1 MRGRFSRGAKF
12 VCAYGSLSVGL
23 MLAGALL
30 TGCGSSS
37 NSSSGQ
43 AVRTAAGSGAAG
55 HEGPAGAGSAASGRS
70 EASRTSKPAKL
81 PSGTVARV
89 DGIPITLAAYTHQLQ
104 INAQGPVKPLISG
117 ASDYP
122 ACVAALKSREE
133 RTEKL
138 IKAQEEKYA
147 KRFKGRKSPG
157 FAQRRKPVGSTQRKR
172 QCEQLYKFAKQ
183 QAVSSLIRQ
192 TWTQAQ
198 AKELGVSVSESEVA
212 SQVKTRESSQKA
224 LAKNPRLSAFALSEV
239 PHYTKAELM
248 EVVKNQLLQS
258 KVFMKIREKFVKPGS
273 VSQGQEQGMFKYN
286 EEIRIKQREK
296 TECAAGYLTPLC
308 K

>member
-1 MRGRFSRGAKF
+1 VAK
-12 VCAYGSLSVGL
+12 
-23 MLAGALL
+23 
-30 TGCGSSS
+30 
-37 NSSSGQ
+37 
-43 AVRTAAGSGAAG
+43 
-55 HEGPAGAGSAASGRS
+55 
-70 EASRTSKPAKL
+70 
-81 PSGTVARV
+81 V

-104 INAQGPVKPLISG
+104 ISAQGPVKPLISG

-122 ACVAALKSREE
+122 ACVAVLKSREE

-138 IKAQEEKYA
+138 IKAQEEKFA
-147 KRFKGRKSPG
+147 KKSKERAKGSGLLAQGRKPKTD
-157 FAQRRKPVGSTQRKR
+157 ALRKR

-198 AKELGVSVSESEVA
+198 AKELGVSVSESEVEK
-212 SQVKTRESSQKA
+212 QVKTRESSQKA
-224 LAKNPRLSAFALSEV
+224 LAKNPRVSAFALAEV
-239 PHYTKAELM
+239 PHYNKAELM

-258 KVFMKIREKFVKPGS
+258 KVFTKIREKFVKPGS

>member
-1 MRGRFSRGAKF
+1 MRGRFSKGAKF
-12 VCAYGSLSVGL
+12 ARAYGSLSVGL

-30 TGCGSSS
+30 MGCGSSS
-37 NSSSGQ
+37 NGSSG
-43 AVRTAAGSGAAG
+43 AVATTTVGSVAAG
-55 HEGPAGAGSAASGRS
+55 HAGPGGGLQARRRS
-70 EASRTSKPAKL
+70 EALRASKPALL
-81 PSGTVARV
+81 PSGTVAKV
-89 DGIPITLAAYTHQLQ
+89 DGIPITIAAYTHQLQ
-104 INAQGPVKPLISG
+104 MGARGPVKPLIAS

-122 ACVAALKSREE
+122 ACVAVLKSREE
-133 RTEKL
+133 RSRKL
-138 IKAQEEKYA
+138 AQAEEEKYA

-157 FAQRRKPVGSTQRKR
+157 FVQGRKQVGSTQRKR

-198 AKELGVSVSESEVA
+198 AKELGVSVSESEVEK
-212 SQVKTRESSQKA
+212 QVKTRESSQKA
-224 LAKNPRLSAFALSEV
+224 FAKTARSREFLAEI
-239 PHYTKAELM
+239 PHYNRAELM

-258 KVFMKIREKFVKPGS
+258 KVFTKIREKFVKPS
-273 VSQGQEQGMFKYN
+273 SPSQGQEQGMFKYN